1 MSAYGDITAMATL
14 LGGKDPDDA
23 EAPGPS
29 GAPFNP
35 SALPVSKDDGVAIPA
50 VRPGKKDTKAIW
62 DVSELVDD
70 FDDDS
75 EEEGEDGVGLS
86 IPTYEFLYKQA
97 INTAD
102 AFLGMAHNKDPG
114 TRSCEDM
121 VLKISLPGTKS
132 MRELDLE
139 VETDRLRLRSA
150 TYKLNQ
156 SHYRDLPVSAGGLC
170 REQHVQGRPYW
181 AIVRLLS
188 SRHGLGAQRV
198 RGMRER
204 WCCLIDSADCGG
216 DLGMWCAFPGSL
228 PCGMETRVPRK

>member
-1 MSAYGDITAMATL
+1 MCHIEGAAMSAYGDITAMATL
-14 LGGKDPDDA
+14 LGGKDPDDT

-150 TYKLNQ
+150 TYKLNLYLPHKVDADEGKAEWDAK
-156 SHYRDLPVSAGGLC
+156 SETLKVSCPILDEEYR
-170 REQHVQGRPYW
+170 
-181 AIVRLLS
+181 
-188 SRHGLGAQRV
+188 LG
-198 RGMRER
+198 
-204 WCCLIDSADCGG
+204 
-216 DLGMWCAFPGSL
+216 
-228 PCGMETRVPRK
+228 T